1 MSRSTRSPA
10 ELARAAVRG
19 LAWGVAAW
27 WGAACRT
34 ARLAIGLPD
43 YEAYVAHLRR
53 AHPDREPMD
62 RAAFFRE
69 RMEARYGRG
78 RSRCC

>member
-1 MSRSTRSPA
+1 MRRSMSLVDLLRRQCA
-10 ELARAAVRG
+10 EAWSAAK
-19 LAWGVAAW
+19 A
-27 WGAACRT
+27 T

-43 YEAYVAHLRR
+43 YDAYIEHMR
-53 AHPDREPMD
+53 ARHPDATPMTRE
-62 RAAFFRE
+62 AFAVE

>member
-1 MSRSTRSPA
+1 MRRSMSLVDLLRKQCA
-10 ELARAAVRG
+10 EAWSAAK
-19 LAWGVAAW
+19 A
-27 WGAACRT
+27 T

-43 YEAYVAHLRR
+43 YDAYIEHMR
-53 AHPDREPMD
+53 ARHPDATPMTRE
-62 RAAFFRE
+62 AFAVE

>member
-1 MSRSTRSPA
+1 MRRSMSLVDLLRKQCA
-10 ELARAAVRG
+10 EAWSAAK
-19 LAWGVAAW
+19 A
-27 WGAACRT
+27 T

-43 YEAYVAHLRR
+43 YDAYVEHMR
-53 AHPDREPMD
+53 ARHPDATPMTRE
-62 RAAFFRE
+62 AFAVE

>member
-1 MSRSTRSPA
+1 MRRSMSLADRLRAQCA
-10 ELARAAVRG
+10 EAWSAAK
-19 LAWGVAAW
+19 A
-27 WGAACRT
+27 T

-43 YEAYVAHLRR
+43 YDAYVEHMR
-53 AHPDREPMD
+53 ARHPDATPMTRE
-62 RAAFFRE
+62 AFAVE

>member
-1 MSRSTRSPA
+1 MRRSMSLVDLLRRQCA
-10 ELARAAVRG
+10 EAWSAAK
-19 LAWGVAAW
+19 A
-27 WGAACRT
+27 T

-43 YEAYVAHLRR
+43 YDAYVEHMR
-53 AHPDREPMD
+53 ARHPDATPMTRE
-62 RAAFFRE
+62 AFAVE